1 MPTKS
6 KKRRPKKDGHVS
18 YQHVSLAQPNMVLR
32 EVDYIVELLLGA
44 IRGSS
49 RSASCCSSART
60 PVTHGCSI
68 PRIIWRC
75 VRPRLAAA
83 SLSQIVETVTRY
95 AIGDFRARQMTG
107 TRPWIE
113 ITFCFAANGAL
124 NLFGANTLPSITRNE
139 NAWHEIALAS
149 LFPLNS

>member
-1 MPTKS
+1 
-6 KKRRPKKDGHVS
+6 
-18 YQHVSLAQPNMVLR
+18 
-32 EVDYIVELLLGA
+32 
-44 IRGSS
+44 
-49 RSASCCSSART
+49 
-60 PVTHGCSI
+60 
-68 PRIIWRC
+68 
-75 VRPRLAAA
+75 
-83 SLSQIVETVTRY
+83 
-95 AIGDFRARQMTG
+95 MTG

>member
-1 MPTKS
+1 MGGRPSSAGSTWRMPTKS

-18 YQHVSLAQPNMVLR
+18 YQQVSLAQPNVVLR

-49 RSASCCSSART
+49 RSDSCCSPARR

-95 AIGDFRARQMTG
+95 AIEWTASYRFEGNAFVVTDESGQRVILGYPVRELVQAEQRAAR
-107 TRPWIE
+107 
-113 ITFCFAANGAL
+113 
-124 NLFGANTLPSITRNE
+124 
-139 NAWHEIALAS
+139 
-149 LFPLNS
+149 